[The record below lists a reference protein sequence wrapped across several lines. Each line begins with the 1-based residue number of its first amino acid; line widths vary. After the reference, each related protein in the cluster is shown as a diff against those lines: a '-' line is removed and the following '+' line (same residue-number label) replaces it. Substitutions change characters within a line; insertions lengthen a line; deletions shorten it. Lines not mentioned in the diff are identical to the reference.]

1 MDRDRRY
8 FVSSAGTKLP
18 GTDIGRKLY
27 TMVDGEARLLE
38 KFIPIPIVAEEYYAT
53 FSQVNRHN
61 RCCQNDLDMEKMF
74 RTKRWALRV
83 NTSLLSMF
91 IVDAWLL

>member
-18 GTDIGRKLY
+18 GTDIRRELY

-38 KFIPIPIVAEEYYAT
+38 KFIPIPSVAEEYYPT
-53 FSQVNRHN
+53 CSQVGRHN
-61 RCCQNDLDMEKMF
+61 RCRQNDLDMEKCF
-74 RTKRWALRV
+74 AKSGGPYV
-83 NTSLLSMF
+83 
-91 IVDAWLL
+91 